1 MSDTAGSFRQLHH
14 GPNPLLLVNCW
25 DAGSARLLES
35 LGAPAVATT
44 SAGVAWAHG
53 YPDGDA
59 LPVDR
64 LIATVGAIARVIQVP
79 LTVDMESGYSN
90 DPVAVGDAVAALVDA
105 GAVGINIE
113 DGAGSPDL
121 LAAKIAHAK
130 QAAARRGV
138 DLFVNARTDVY
149 LRGLV
154 PEGARAAETLVRAAR
169 YRDAGAD
176 GIFVPK
182 LVAADA
188 IREIASAAGLPLNVL
203 AWPGLPPAA
212 ELAALGVRRL
222 SIGSVLAQAAWAR
235 AAALAAE
242 FLGDGR
248 FEMLAEHAMPY
259 AGDQRPLRIGRV
271 RGQVGGACRSDLD
284 TCHESASR
292 APRCPSRG
300 AQHVRRPACDEQ

>member
-1 MSDTAGSFRQLHH
+1 MSDAAGRFRQLHR
-14 GPNPLLLVNCW
+14 GPDLLLLANCW
-25 DAGSARLLES
+25 DAGSARLLAS
-35 LGAPAVATT
+35 LGARAVATT

-121 LAAKIAHAK
+121 LAAKIGAAK

-182 LVAADA
+182 LVAPDA
-188 IREIASAAGLPLNVL
+188 IREIAAAAGLPLNVL

-222 SIGSVLAQAAWAR
+222 SVGSVLAQGAWAR
-235 AAALAAE
+235 AAALAAA

-248 FEMLAEHAMPY
+248 FETLAEHAMPY
-259 AGDQRPLRIGRV
+259 PEINALFAARP
-271 RGQVGGACRSDLD
+271 
-284 TCHESASR
+284 
-292 APRCPSRG
+292 
-300 AQHVRRPACDEQ
+300 

>member
-1 MSDTAGSFRQLHH
+1 MRPRRPRICSAPQPAATARDPARPRSCAAPSAGGPGARMPRSTSGPQEMTRMSDAAGSFRQLHR
-14 GPNPLLLVNCW
+14 GPELLLLANCW
-25 DAGSARLLES
+25 DAGSARLLAS
-35 LGAPAVATT
+35 LGARAVATT

-53 YPDGDA
+53 YPDADA

-64 LIATVGAIARVIQVP
+64 LIATVGAMARVIQVP

-121 LAAKIAHAK
+121 LAAKIGAAK

-182 LVAADA
+182 LVAPDA
-188 IREIASAAGLPLNVL
+188 IREIAAAAGLPLNVL

-212 ELAALGVRRL
+212 ELAVLGVRRL
-222 SIGSVLAQAAWAR
+222 SVGS
-235 AAALAAE
+235 
-242 FLGDGR
+242 
-248 FEMLAEHAMPY
+248 
-259 AGDQRPLRIGRV
+259 
-271 RGQVGGACRSDLD
+271 
-284 TCHESASR
+284 
-292 APRCPSRG
+292 
-300 AQHVRRPACDEQ
+300 